1 MNEKKY
7 SIGSWITMDCHEST
21 EVMLQHGFDW
31 ICIDLEHS
39 TISLDSMKSL
49 ISLCEKYK
57 VKSYIRIAEINKAKI
72 NKILDAGASGLI
84 VANIKNAKDVQKC
97 LDYAFYHPIGN
108 RGMGLSR
115 AQGYGKKFDQYVK
128 KDSKEIEIIPI
139 IESEEAI
146 NNLEDILSLQEVQLS
161 MIGPYDLSSSLGKP
175 GDFQS
180 KSFKSALKRYK
191 EVSNNLN
198 KGLGIHVVEPSK
210 KDLLKAVKENYSFI
224 AFSTDT
230 IILDRALSSALESI

>member
-1 MNEKKY
+1 MTKKY
-7 SIGSWITMDCHEST
+7 SIGSWITMDSHEST

-39 TISLDSMKSL
+39 TISLDGMKSL

-57 VKSYIRIAEINKAKI
+57 MKSYVRIAEINKAMI

-84 VANIKNAKDVQKC
+84 VANIKSAKDLKKC
-97 LDYAFYHPIGN
+97 CEHAFYHPKGS

-115 AQGYGKKFDQYVK
+115 AQGYGKKFEQYVK

-146 NNLEDILSLQEVQLS
+146 NNLEDILSLQEIKLS
-161 MIGPYDLSSSLGKP
+161 MIGPYDLSSSLGEP
-175 GDFQS
+175 GNFQS
-180 KSFKSALKRYK
+180 RSFKSALKRYK

-210 KDLLKAVKENYSFI
+210 KDLLKAVKENYLFI

-230 IILDRALSSALESI
+230 IILDRALSTVMESI

>member
-1 MNEKKY
+1 MTKKY
-7 SIGSWITMDCHEST
+7 SIGSWITMDSHEST

-39 TISLDSMKSL
+39 TISLDGMKSL

-57 VKSYIRIAEINKAKI
+57 MKSYVRIAEINKAII

-84 VANIKNAKDVQKC
+84 VANIKSAKDLKKC
-97 LDYAFYHPIGN
+97 CEHAFYHPKGS

-115 AQGYGKKFDQYVK
+115 AQGYGKKFEQYVK

-146 NNLEDILSLQEVQLS
+146 NNLEDILSLQEIKLS
-161 MIGPYDLSSSLGKP
+161 MIGPYDLPSSLGEP

-230 IILDRALSSALESI
+230 IIFDRALSTIMESI

>member
-1 MNEKKY
+1 MNKKRY
-7 SIGSWITMDCHEST
+7 SIGSWVTMDCYEST

-57 VKSYIRIAEINKAKI
+57 VKSYVRIAEINKALV

-84 VANIKNAKDVQKC
+84 VANIKNAKDLKRC
-97 LDYAFYHPIGN
+97 CEYSFYHPKGS

-115 AQGYGKKFDQYVK
+115 AQGYGKKFSKYVD

-139 IESEEAI
+139 IESQEAI
-146 NNLEDILSLQEVQLS
+146 NNLEEILSLKEVKLS
-161 MIGPYDLSSSLGKP
+161 MIGPYDLSSSLGAP
-175 GDFQS
+175 GDFKS
-180 KSFKSALKRYK
+180 KSFKTALKKYK
-191 EVSNNLN
+191 EVSNGLS
-198 KGLGIHVVEPSK
+198 KGLGIHSVEPSK
-210 KDLLKAVKENYSFI
+210 KDLSKFIKEKYTFI
-224 AFSTDT
+224 AFSTDV
-230 IILDRALSSALESI
+230 IILDRALSDMMEPI